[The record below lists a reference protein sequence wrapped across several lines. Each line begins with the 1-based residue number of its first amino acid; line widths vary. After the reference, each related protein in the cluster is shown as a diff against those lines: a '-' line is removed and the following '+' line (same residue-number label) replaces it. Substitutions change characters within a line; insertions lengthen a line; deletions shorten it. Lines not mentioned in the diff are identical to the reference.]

1 MGPNKEPSIW
11 FFSDLVRTIFE
22 FEGYLYK
29 DGKVQDSD
37 DHMMENLYRLLL
49 LDTKYVEPEDEY
61 EEEYHEPMVVNS
73 MTGY

>member
-1 MGPNKEPSIW
+1 M
-11 FFSDLVRTIFE
+11 
-22 FEGYLYK
+22 YK
-29 DGKVQDSD
+29 DGKIMDAD

-61 EEEYHEPMVVNS
+61 EEEEQERQPVNS